1 MTSTA
6 RQSVAG
12 LHALFVHGMGRSPL
26 SGLPLLHQLRRAGLR
41 TGSFGYVVSIENFAK
56 IRTRLLV
63 AITALAERGDY
74 VLIGHSLGGVLIRAA
89 LQRLPRHVRQPHHV
103 FLLGSPVMPSRLA
116 QTLGGNPVFRMMT
129 GDCGQLL
136 RSALRMA
143 EVEATTVPT
152 TAIIGIRGLT
162 GKRAPFGDERNDGVV
177 SLSEVS
183 ADWLT
188 DQVQLPVIH
197 TFLPSSSLVAEVVL
211 RRLADRARD
220 AATP

>member
-1 MTSTA
+1 
-6 RQSVAG
+6 
-12 LHALFVHGMGRSPL
+12 
-26 SGLPLLHQLRRAGLR
+26 
-41 TGSFGYVVSIENFAK
+41 VSIENFTK

-89 LQRLPRHVRQPHHV
+89 LQRLPKHVRQPRHV

-116 QTLGGNPVFRMMT
+116 QTLGGNLVFRAMT

-136 RSALRMA
+136 RSPLRMA
-143 EVEATTVPT
+143 EIVATTVPT

-162 GKRAPFGDERNDGVV
+162 GKRTPFGDEMNDGVV

-197 TFLPSSSLVAEVVL
+197 TFLPSSSQVADVVL
-211 RRLADRARD
+211 QRLASMARET
-220 AATP
+220 ASP